1 MFPHK
6 AGKLGW
12 FITNIVVPKV
22 QTLFL
27 CDIQFIWMQ
36 PQNCEN
42 NISLKQGWQNLAFFK
57 SRETARL
64 YCEVSR
70 DLRDLRDHEN

>member
-42 NISLKQGWQNLAFFK
+42 NISLKLVQVKKKILGLSKYFC
-57 SRETARL
+57 L
-64 YCEVSR
+64 VSR
-70 DLRDLRDHEN
+70 KV